1 MRIAAAE
8 LHLRLHGV
16 QNLKDKRRII
26 RSLTERLRQRFT
38 LSVAEVGDHELWGN
52 AVLGLTCVGTDPV
65 FLRAHIEKAVEFV
78 AADASVEVVE
88 QVIEVASFPLTS
100 F

>member
-16 QNLKDKRRII
+16 QNLKDKRRIV
-26 RSLTERLRQRFT
+26 RSLGDRLRQRFS

-65 FLRAHIEKAVEFV
+65 FLRAHIEKAMEFV
-78 AADASVEVVE
+78 AADASVEVVQE
-88 QVIEVASFPLTS
+88 IVECLTFPVES
-100 F
+100 